1 MTCTLKQSHDAL
13 TKMNSQSADHAGADG
28 QILAVGDELNE
39 MVQREQRHLYDN
51 DDDDEEILLASVR
64 TNIVQVAQHKGI
76 KAGTSSS

>member
-1 MTCTLKQSHDAL
+1 
-13 TKMNSQSADHAGADG
+13 MNSQSADHAGADG